1 MIDDEVVAD
10 PLLSQVMIG
19 AVPDTRVWL
28 FDVATAIAKLPKVIA
43 SDKRYF
49 VIGKSPVTL
58 QRPPAPPASPLRT
71 TTARSTSG
79 P

>member
-1 MIDDEVVAD
+1 M
-10 PLLSQVMIG
+10 
-19 AVPDTRVWL
+19 WL

-58 QRPPAPPASPLRT
+58 QRLCAAGISLRT